1 MVRSFDRAVEENDW
15 SKLSPVASRTLG
27 QSTCETRRPT
37 SRSDCWGL
45 TTALSPR
52 RSTKCFSAHWTTSE
66 KNCRLVIICVGC
78 QSQRKSILRNLRDMK
93 DCARTGSGLARWWNF
108 GISHFHFIMAA
119 VTSSHYDCQP
129 PRNLLDQPVGPI
141 VGETGGQQ
149 IDSVCRGA
157 VDCPFPQVGSA
168 VRRAHKQWQDV
179 SRISH
184 RSHNALVHAVTPH
197 TQPRSKLQML
207 AQHGARPT
215 YLWDTIHA

>member
-1 MVRSFDRAVEENDW
+1 MIRSFDRAVEEYDW
-15 SKLSPVASRTLG
+15 SKLSPIIE
-27 QSTCETRRPT
+27 STT

-52 RSTKCFSAHWTTSE
+52 RCTKCFSAHWTTSE
-66 KNCRLVIICVGC
+66 TNCRLVIICVGC
-78 QSQRKSILRNLRDMK
+78 QSQRKSILRNLRDVK

-108 GISHFHFIMAA
+108 AISHFHFIMAA

-141 VGETGGQQ
+141 GETGGQQ

-157 VDCPFPQVGSA
+157 VDCPFLQVGSA

-184 RSHNALVHAVTPH
+184 RSHHPLPSRTDLH
-197 TQPRSKLQML
+197 
-207 AQHGARPT
+207 
-215 YLWDTIHA
+215 